1 MHILFLSYDGIT
13 DALGQSQILPY
24 LKGLSKLGFKIHV
37 ISAEKKFDNFNRVN
51 YELLENDINWYPVK
65 YYKSPPVLS
74 TIWDLYKIFKQTKK
88 IIKNFP
94 VKIIHCRGYITS
106 IVGLKYKK
114 KYNTGFL
121 FDMRGFYADERS
133 EGGLWNTNNFF
144 YLKIYNWFK
153 KKEKEFLNNA
163 DYIISLT
170 NKGKEIICDN
180 ILKKQLSNIEIIPC
194 CVDTQKFDFNKFDDL
209 SIKNIKKELNITD
222 EAIVFTYLG
231 SIGTWY
237 LLDEMLM
244 LFNEIYKQNNNSI
257 LLFISNALPDII
269 EKAILKNNCNK
280 SSIII
285 TIKPSDI
292 VPKYLSVSDWG
303 LFFIKPVFSKKA
315 SSPTK
320 LAEFLAMGIPVI
332 TNKGIG
338 DVDDFIETN
347 NAGILVSNFTDSEF
361 ITAISKINTF
371 KVQNKDF
378 YADLAKKYF
387 NKDNAICKYANVYKK
402 IFEIKLLNK

>member
-24 LKGLSKLGFKIHV
+24 LKGLAKLGFKIHI
-37 ISAEKKFDNFNRVN
+37 ISAEKNFDNFNRVN
-51 YELLENDINWYPVK
+51 YELLENGINWYPIK

-74 TIWDLYKIFKQTKK
+74 TIWDIYKMFKQTKK
-88 IIKNFP
+88 VIKNYP
-94 VKIIHCRGYITS
+94 IEIIHCRGYVTS

-114 KYNTGFL
+114 KHKTGFL
-121 FDMRGFYADERS
+121 FDMRGFYADERA
-133 EGGLWNTNNFF
+133 EGGLWNTKNIL
-144 YLKIYNWFK
+144 YLLIYNWFK
-153 KKEKEFLNNA
+153 RKEKEFINNA
-163 DYIISLT
+163 DYIISLS
-170 NKGKEIICDN
+170 NNGKEIICNN
-180 ILKKQLSNIEIIPC
+180 IVKKQLSNIEVIPC
-194 CVDTQKFDFNKFDDL
+194 CVDLQKFNHIEFSNN
-209 SIKNIKKELNITD
+209 IVQNIKEELNISND
-222 EAIVFTYLG
+222 AIVYTYLG

-237 LLDEMLM
+237 LLDEMLKM
-244 LFNEIYKQNNNSI
+244 FNAIYKQNSKSVF
-257 LLFISNALPDII
+257 LFITNDLCNNIN
-269 EKAILKNNCNK
+269 EAITRNNCNK

-285 TIKPSDI
+285 TSKPSDL

-338 DVDDFIETN
+338 DVDEFIELT
-347 NAGILVSNFTDSEF
+347 NAGILVSDFTNLEF
-361 ITAISKINTF
+361 NNTISKINTF
-371 KVQNKDF
+371 NKQGKDF

-387 NKDNAICKYANVYKK
+387 NKDDAINKYAIIYKK
-402 IFEIKLLNK
+402 IANK